1 VRQIVQ
7 TAQFK
12 KDLKKVALSGRHQ
25 AGELFE
31 IVARLA
37 RDEAPFRKT
46 IATTPFPETGCI
58 IVNATFVR
66 IGYRSTS
73 PHLNSSRWFVQAPI
87 ASCSSDCRWQMASE
101 SLATLQ

>member
-37 RDEAPFRKT
+37 RDEPLSERHRDHALSGNWLHHRECHVRPDWLLIYKS
-46 IATTPFPETGCI
+46 TPEFLTLVRTG
-58 IVNATFVR
+58 
-66 IGYRSTS
+66 S
-73 PHLNSSRWFVQAPI
+73 H
-87 ASCSSDCRWQMASE
+87 SE
-101 SLATLQ
+101 LFE

>member
-1 VRQIVQ
+1 MRQIVQ

-37 RDEAPFRKT
+37 RDEPFPKD

-87 ASCSSDCRWQMASE
+87 ASCSSDCRWQIAYE
-101 SLATLQ
+101 WLATLQ